1 VSSLR
6 WTDEDLLRELGAALR
21 EAPVDGAIITAAEA
35 AFSWRTADE
44 ELELLTLETETSL
57 GELAGAVRS
66 AAGPAAPRTLTFC
79 GEQLSVEIEI
89 DDNGIVGQLIPPQPG
104 QVTLVTSDGPQAA
117 AQADEVGCFTLP
129 LPPPGPMRLDC
140 ELNGNRFVTEWATG

>member
-6 WTDEDLLRELGAALR
+6 WTDEDLLQELGAALR
-21 EAPVDGAIITAAEA
+21 EAPVDDSIIAAAEA

-44 ELELLTLETETSL
+44 ELELLTLEAETSP
-57 GELAGAVRS
+57 GMLAAVRG
-66 AAGPAAPRTLTFC
+66 AGPAGPRTLTFR
-79 GEQLSVEIEI
+79 GDRLSVEIEI
-89 DDNGIVGQLIPPQPG
+89 DDHGIVGQLIPPQPG

-140 ELNGNRFVTEWATG
+140 ELNGDRFVTEWAAD

>member
-1 VSSLR
+1 MSSLR
-6 WTDEDLLRELGAALR
+6 WTDEDLLRELGGALR
-21 EAPVDGAIITAAEA
+21 EAPVDGSITAAAEA
-35 AFSWRTADE
+35 AFGWRTADE
-44 ELELLTLETETSL
+44 ELELLMLEAETSL
-57 GELAGAVRS
+57 GTLAGAVRG
-66 AAGPAAPRTLTFC
+66 AGPAAPRTLTFR

-104 QVTLVTSDGPQAA
+104 QVTLVTSDGPHAA

-140 ELNGNRFVTEWATG
+140 ELNGNRFVTERTGG

>member
-1 VSSLR
+1 MSSLR
-6 WTDEDLLRELGAALR
+6 WTDEDLLRELGGALR
-21 EAPVDGAIITAAEA
+21 EAPADGRIITAAEA

-44 ELELLTLETETSL
+44 ELELLLLEPEASL
-57 GELAGAVRS
+57 GALAGAVRG
-66 AAGPAAPRTLTFC
+66 AGPAAPRTLTFR

-104 QVTLVTSDGPQAA
+104 QVRLVTSDGPQAA

-140 ELNGNRFVTEWATG
+140 ELNGNRFVTEWTAG

>member
-1 VSSLR
+1 MSSLR
-6 WTDEDLLRELGAALR
+6 WTDEDLLRELGGALR
-21 EAPVDGAIITAAEA
+21 EAPADGSIIAAAEA

-44 ELELLTLETETSL
+44 ELELLMLEAETSL
-57 GELAGAVRS
+57 GTLAGAVRG
-66 AAGPAAPRTLTFC
+66 AGPAAPRTQTFR
-79 GEQLSVEIEI
+79 GVQLRVELVI

-104 QVTLVTSDGPQAA
+104 QVTLVTSDGPQAS

-140 ELNGNRFVTEWATG
+140 ELNGNRFVTEWAVS

>member
-1 VSSLR
+1 MSSLR

-129 LPPPGPMRLDC
+129 PPPPGPMRLDC
-140 ELNGNRFVTEWATG
+140 ELNGNRFVTEWANS